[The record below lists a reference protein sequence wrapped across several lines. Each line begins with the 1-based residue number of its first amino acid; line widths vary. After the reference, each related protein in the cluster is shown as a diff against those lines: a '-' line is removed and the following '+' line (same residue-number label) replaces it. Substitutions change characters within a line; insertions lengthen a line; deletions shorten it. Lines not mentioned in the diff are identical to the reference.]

1 MKIKKLIPLFAAV
14 FVLSGSLSFITA
26 QADKTQAKGDQ
37 KLRDNINMLMLLR
50 MTQVLDLTEEQA
62 AKLFPKMNRFEK
74 EKRKINQ
81 ETGKQMRRLRLAVK
95 EEELDKQE
103 ISSRL
108 NRIKT
113 LRSQLKTME
122 AEMETFIAQH
132 LSVEQQA
139 RYLIF
144 FQDFYQE
151 MREKLNQVSNKRKKS
166 PVKR

>member
-1 MKIKKLIPLFAAV
+1 MKIKIKALTFATI
-14 FVLSGSLSFITA
+14 FLLSGSLSFITA
-26 QADKTQAKGDQ
+26 QAEKTRPRGDQ
-37 KLRDNINMLMLLR
+37 RLRDNINMLMLLR

-62 AKLFPKMNRFEK
+62 AKLFPRMNRFEK

-81 ETGKQMRRLRLAVK
+81 EIGLQMRRLRLAVR
-95 EEELDKQE
+95 EEELDKQD

-108 NRIKT
+108 SRIKT
-113 LRSQLKTME
+113 LRGQLKTME
-122 AEMETFIAQH
+122 AEMETFVAQH

-144 FQDFYQE
+144 FQDFYRE
-151 MREKLNQVSNKRKKS
+151 MREKLNQTRSKREKS

>member
-1 MKIKKLIPLFAAV
+1 MPLFAAA

-26 QADKTQAKGDQ
+26 QADKTQAGGDQ

-62 AKLFPKMNRFEK
+62 AKLFPKMNRLEK
-74 EKRKINQ
+74 EKRRINQ
-81 ETGKQMRRLRLAVK
+81 EIGMQMRRLRLAVK

-103 ISSRL
+103 ISNRL

-113 LRSQLKTME
+113 LRSQLKIME
-122 AEMETFIAQH
+122 AEMETFVAQH

-144 FQDFYQE
+144 FQDFYRE
-151 MREKLNQVSNKRKKS
+151 MREKLNQARNKRKKS